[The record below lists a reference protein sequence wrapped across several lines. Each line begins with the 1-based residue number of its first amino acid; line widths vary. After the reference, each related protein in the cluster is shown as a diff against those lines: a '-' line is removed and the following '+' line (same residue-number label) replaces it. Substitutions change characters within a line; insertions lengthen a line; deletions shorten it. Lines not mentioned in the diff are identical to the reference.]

1 MKLSEI
7 SIHRPVLA
15 IIMTLALVLFG
26 LLSFTRLAVRQY
38 PDINAPFVSIQT
50 VYPGASARLV
60 ETDVTTVLE
69 EALSGVESVKTF
81 TSVSREEISGI
92 TLEFELSRDLDDA
105 TNDVRDRV
113 FGSRRWLPP
122 SIEEPMVSKARADA
136 QAIVWLSLYSD
147 RATELELTD
156 YAERH
161 IKDRLAATPGVAAV
175 WVWGARHY
183 AMRIWLDADRLT
195 SRGLTVQDVEA
206 ALRNQN
212 VAIPSGRIESHRL
225 EFSVRIRGE
234 LQTAEQFNR
243 LIITSRDGYPIRLED
258 IGHAEIGAEDDRKL
272 VRLNGIPTVG
282 IGVVKQSKANTLA
295 VARAAKE
302 TFAEIQPTLPDGMT
316 LILASDSA
324 TYIERSI
331 HEVYMAMAISMA
343 LVVLVIFLFL
353 GSGRATLIPAVAI
366 PTSIVSTFLLMYLFG
381 YSINILTLLGLVL
394 AVGLVVDDAIVM
406 LENIHRRIE
415 RGQAPF
421 PAAVEG
427 SREIGFAVLATTVSL
442 VAVFVPLVFLR
453 GTTIRLFS
461 ELAVAVGGAVLIS
474 GFIALTLT
482 PMMSARWLRVT
493 PAHGKSS
500 PGWRGRVGR
509 LDRGSWMGRI
519 SSGFARFVDLYRIV
533 LRRTLEGTSMVLLV
547 IAGLLIAGVALFVTI
562 RSELAPMEDSGAFMV
577 TITAPEGATIRYT
590 DHYVRHIESLFA
602 GVPEVRSYLT
612 WVATGTKP
620 TVVTRAGIWVTLTD
634 WDHRTR
640 TQQEIVAE
648 LVPKLAQ
655 IPGISAFAINPPAFE
670 QVGTKAPIQFVI
682 GAGSYESLE
691 QTVTLMLDRI
701 KTSPIMINAQSDLN
715 LNKPELDI
723 HVHRNKAADLGVSVA
738 DVGRTLETL
747 LGGRMVTTFAR
758 DGRDYPVMVKILDRD
773 RVKPSDIGALYVRG
787 HKGELVQLNNLVT
800 VEETVVPS
808 ELYHTDKMRS
818 STITAGLAHGYTLG
832 DALTFLEH
840 AARDLLPPGVRVSY
854 GGESRELKEA
864 AGTLATT
871 FVLAFIVIYLVLAA
885 QFESFVHP
893 FIILFSVPPAMAGA
907 LLTLMI
913 FGGSLNL
920 YSQIGLIMLV
930 GLVSKNAILIVDFAN
945 QLRARGM
952 AVSEAVVEA
961 SALRLRPIL
970 MTTLATI
977 LGAVPLALASGPGA
991 SGRRQIG
998 YVIVGGMVVSTLFT
1012 LFIVPAVYR
1021 WLSWKPQRSA
1031 TRGINLPEPS
1041 SDYLPPVVPAGMS
1054 EIR

>member
-1 MKLSEI
+1 MKLSEV

-15 IIMTLALVLFG
+15 IIMTLVLVLFG
-26 LLSFTRLAVRQY
+26 LLSFTRLPVRQY

-69 EALSGVESVKTF
+69 ESLSGVESVKIL
-81 TSVSREEISGI
+81 TSASREEISVI

-105 TNDVRDRV
+105 ANDVRDRV

-122 SIEEPMVSKARADA
+122 GIDEPTISKASADA

-225 EFSVRIRGE
+225 EFSVRTRGE
-234 LQTAEQFNR
+234 LQTAEQFNQ
-243 LIITSRDGYPIRLED
+243 LIVASRDGYPIRLED
-258 IGHAEIGAEDDRKL
+258 IGRAEIGAEDDRKL

-282 IGVVKQSKANTLA
+282 IGVVKQSKANALA

-302 TFAEIQPTLPDGMT
+302 AFAEIQSTLPDGMT
-316 LILASDSA
+316 LTVASDSS

-331 HEVYMAMAISMA
+331 HEVYIAMAISMT
-343 LVVLVIFLFL
+343 LVILVIVLFL
-353 GSGRATLIPAVAI
+353 GSARATLIPAIAI
-366 PTSIVSTFLLMYLFG
+366 PTSIVSTFLLMDLFG

-394 AVGLVVDDAIVM
+394 AVGLVVDDAIVV

-415 RGQAPF
+415 RGHTPF
-421 PAAVEG
+421 RAAMEG

-442 VAVFVPLVFLR
+442 VAVFVPLIFLR
-453 GTTIRLFS
+453 GATIRLFS
-461 ELAVAVGGAVLIS
+461 ELAVALGGAVLLS

-482 PMMSARWLRVT
+482 PMMGARWLRAAPT
-493 PAHGKSS
+493 R
-500 PGWRGRVGR
+500 RGPMP
-509 LDRGSWMGRI
+509 SWVAWL
-519 SSGFARFVDLYRIV
+519 SYGFTRSVDLYRAG
-533 LRRTLEGTSMVLLV
+533 LRHMLRGTSLVLLV
-547 IAGLLIAGVALFVTI
+547 IAGLLIAGAALFAAT

-590 DHYVRHIESLFA
+590 DHYVRQIESLFA
-602 GVPEVRSYLT
+602 DIPEVRSYLT

-620 TVVTRAGIWVTLTD
+620 TLVTRAGIWVTLTD
-634 WDHRTR
+634 WDHRLR
-640 TQQEIVAE
+640 TQQDIVAD
-648 LVPKLAQ
+648 LAPKLAH

-670 QVGTKAPIQFVI
+670 QAGTKAPVQFVI

-691 QTVTLMLDRI
+691 QSVALVLDRM
-701 KTSPIMINAQSDLN
+701 KTSPIMTNAQSDLN

-758 DGRDYPVMVKILDRD
+758 DGRDYPVIVKILDRD

-787 HKGELVQLNNLVT
+787 NKGELVQLHNLVT

-818 STITAGLAHGYTLG
+818 ATITAGVASGYTLG
-832 DALTFLEH
+832 EALAFLENV
-840 AARDLLPPGVRVSY
+840 ARDVLPPGVRNSY

-864 AGTLATT
+864 AGALTAT
-871 FVLAFIVIYLVLAA
+871 FVLAFLVIYLVLAA

-893 FIILFSVPPAMAGA
+893 FIILFSVPPAVVGA
-907 LLTLMI
+907 LLTLLI

-945 QLRARGM
+945 QLRTRGM

-961 SALRLRPIL
+961 AALRLRPIL

-991 SGRRQIG
+991 AGRRQIG
-998 YVIVGGMVVSTLFT
+998 YVIVGGMMLSTVLT

-1021 WLSWKPQRSA
+1021 WLSWQSQPLDPHGTARQSPIDRSRPA
-1031 TRGINLPEPS
+1031 VPAE
-1041 SDYLPPVVPAGMS
+1041 PVVV
-1054 EIR
+1054 R

>member
-1 MKLSEI
+1 MKLSEV

-15 IIMTLALVLFG
+15 IIMTLVLVLFG
-26 LLSFTRLAVRQY
+26 LLSFTRLPVRQY

-69 EALSGVESVKTF
+69 EALSGVESVKIL
-81 TSVSREEISGI
+81 TSASREEISVI

-105 TNDVRDRV
+105 ANDVRDRV

-122 SIEEPMVSKARADA
+122 GIDEPTISKASADA

-225 EFSVRIRGE
+225 EFSVRTRGE
-234 LQTAEQFNR
+234 LQTAEQFNQ
-243 LIITSRDGYPIRLED
+243 LIVASRDGYPIRLED
-258 IGHAEIGAEDDRKL
+258 IGRAEIGAEDDRKL

-282 IGVVKQSKANTLA
+282 IGVVKQSKANALA

-302 TFAEIQPTLPDGMT
+302 AFAEIQPTLPDGMT
-316 LILASDSA
+316 LTVASDSS

-331 HEVYMAMAISMA
+331 HEVYIAMAISMT
-343 LVVLVIFLFL
+343 LVILVIVLFL
-353 GSGRATLIPAVAI
+353 GSARATLIPAIAI
-366 PTSIVSTFLLMYLFG
+366 PTSIVSTFLLMDLFG

-394 AVGLVVDDAIVM
+394 AVGLVVDDAIVV

-415 RGQAPF
+415 RGHTPF
-421 PAAVEG
+421 RAAMEG

-442 VAVFVPLVFLR
+442 VAVFVPLIFLR
-453 GTTIRLFS
+453 GATIRLFS
-461 ELAVAVGGAVLIS
+461 ELAVALGGAVLLS

-482 PMMSARWLRVT
+482 PMMGARWLRAAPT
-493 PAHGKSS
+493 R
-500 PGWRGRVGR
+500 RGPMP
-509 LDRGSWMGRI
+509 SWVAWL
-519 SSGFARFVDLYRIV
+519 SYGFTRSVDLYRAG
-533 LRRTLEGTSMVLLV
+533 LRRMLRGTSLVLLV
-547 IAGLLIAGVALFVTI
+547 IAGLLIAGAALFAAT

-590 DHYVRHIESLFA
+590 DHYVRQIESLFA
-602 GVPEVRSYLT
+602 DIPEVRSYLT

-620 TVVTRAGIWVTLTD
+620 TLVTRAGIWVTLTD
-634 WDHRTR
+634 WDHRLR
-640 TQQEIVAE
+640 TQQDIVAE
-648 LVPKLAQ
+648 LAPKLAH

-670 QVGTKAPIQFVI
+670 QAGTKAPVQFVI

-691 QTVTLMLDRI
+691 QSVALVLDRM
-701 KTSPIMINAQSDLN
+701 KTSPIMTNAQSDLN

-758 DGRDYPVMVKILDRD
+758 DGRDYPVIVKILDRD

-787 HKGELVQLNNLVT
+787 NKGELVQLHNLVT

-818 STITAGLAHGYTLG
+818 ATITAGVASGYTLG
-832 DALTFLEH
+832 EALAFLENV
-840 AARDLLPPGVRVSY
+840 ARDVLPPGVRISY

-864 AGTLATT
+864 AGALTAT
-871 FVLAFIVIYLVLAA
+871 FVLAFLVIYLVLAA

-893 FIILFSVPPAMAGA
+893 FIILFSVPPAVVGA
-907 LLTLMI
+907 LLTLLI

-945 QLRARGM
+945 QLRTSGM

-961 SALRLRPIL
+961 AALRLRPIL

-991 SGRRQIG
+991 AGRRQIG
-998 YVIVGGMVVSTLFT
+998 YVIVGGMMLSTVFT

-1021 WLSWKPQRSA
+1021 WLSWQSQPLDPHGTARQSPIDRSRPA
-1031 TRGINLPEPS
+1031 VPAE
-1041 SDYLPPVVPAGMS
+1041 PVVV
-1054 EIR
+1054 R

>member
-1 MKLSEI
+1 MKLSEV
-7 SIHRPVLA
+7 SIRRPVLA
-15 IIMTLALVLFG
+15 IIMTLVLVLFG
-26 LLSFTRLAVRQY
+26 LLSFTRLPVRQY

-60 ETDVTTVLE
+60 ESDVTTVLE

-81 TSVSREEISGI
+81 TSASREEISLI
-92 TLEFELSRDLDDA
+92 SLEFELSRDLDDA
-105 TNDVRDRV
+105 ANDVRDRV

-122 SIEEPMVSKARADA
+122 GIEEPMVSKARADA

-183 AMRIWLDADRLT
+183 AMRLWLDADRLT

-206 ALRNQN
+206 ALRTQN
-212 VAIPSGRIESHRL
+212 VAIPSGRIESQRL
-225 EFSVRIRGE
+225 EFSVRTRGE
-234 LQTAEQFNR
+234 LQTAEQFNQ
-243 LIITSRDGYPIRLED
+243 LIIASRDGYPIRLED

-272 VRLNGIPTVG
+272 VRLNGLPTVG

-316 LILASDSA
+316 LTIASDSSI
-324 TYIERSI
+324 YIERSI

-406 LENIHRRIE
+406 LENVHRRIE

-421 PAAVEG
+421 HAAVEG

-442 VAVFVPLVFLR
+442 VAVFIPLVFLR

-493 PAHGKSS
+493 NRHRESTPN
-500 PGWRGRVGR
+500 
-509 LDRGSWMGRI
+509 WMGSMNWMTRI
-519 SSGFARFVDLYRIV
+519 SSGFAGIVDLYRLA
-533 LRRTLEGTSMVLLV
+533 LRRTLQGTSMVLFV
-547 IAGLLIAGVALFVTI
+547 IAGLLIAGVVLFVTI

-590 DHYVRHIESLFA
+590 DHYVRQIESLFA

-620 TVVTRAGIWVTLTD
+620 TLVTRAGIWVTLTD
-634 WDHRTR
+634 WDHRIR

-648 LVPKLAQ
+648 LAPKLAQ
-655 IPGISAFAINPPAFE
+655 IPGISAFAINPPTFE
-670 QVGTKAPIQFVI
+670 QAGTKAPIQFVI
-682 GAGSYESLE
+682 GAASYESLE
-691 QTVTLMLDRI
+691 RSVTLMLDRM
-701 KTSPIMINAQSDLN
+701 KTSPIMTNAQSDLN

-787 HKGELVQLNNLVT
+787 NKGELVQLNNLVT
-800 VEETVVPS
+800 IEETVVPS

-818 STITAGLAHGYTLG
+818 ATITAGLTPGYTLG
-832 DALTFLEH
+832 DALAFLEH
-840 AARDLLPPGVRVSY
+840 AARDLLPPGVRISH

-893 FIILFSVPPAMAGA
+893 FIILFSVPPAVVGA
-907 LLTLMI
+907 LLTLMM

-977 LGAVPLALASGPGA
+977 LGAIPLALAAGPGA
-991 SGRRQIG
+991 AGRRQIG

-1021 WLSWKPQRSA
+1021 WLSWTSQLSEARDSLPQPLADYSP
-1031 TRGINLPEPS
+1031 RG
-1041 SDYLPPVVPAGMS
+1041 VPAGHVGNPLT
-1054 EIR
+1054 

>member
-1 MKLSEI
+1 MKLSEV

-15 IIMTLALVLFG
+15 IIMTLVLVLFG
-26 LLSFTRLAVRQY
+26 LLSFTRLPVRQY

-69 EALSGVESVKTF
+69 EALSGVESVKIL
-81 TSVSREEISGI
+81 TSASREEISVI

-105 TNDVRDRV
+105 ANDVRDRV

-122 SIEEPMVSKARADA
+122 GIDEPTISKASADA

-225 EFSVRIRGE
+225 EFSVRTRGE
-234 LQTAEQFNR
+234 LQTAEQFNQ
-243 LIITSRDGYPIRLED
+243 LIVASRDGYPIRLED
-258 IGHAEIGAEDDRKL
+258 IGRAEIGAEDDRKL

-282 IGVVKQSKANTLA
+282 IGVVKQSKANALA

-302 TFAEIQPTLPDGMT
+302 AFAEIQSTLPDGMT
-316 LILASDSA
+316 LTVASDSS

-331 HEVYMAMAISMA
+331 HEVYIAMAISMT
-343 LVVLVIFLFL
+343 LVILVIVLFL
-353 GSGRATLIPAVAI
+353 GSARATLIPAIAI
-366 PTSIVSTFLLMYLFG
+366 PTSIVSTFLLMDLFG

-394 AVGLVVDDAIVM
+394 AVGLVVDDAIVV

-415 RGQAPF
+415 RGHTPF
-421 PAAVEG
+421 RAAMEG

-442 VAVFVPLVFLR
+442 VAVFVPLIFLR
-453 GTTIRLFS
+453 GATIRLFS
-461 ELAVAVGGAVLIS
+461 ELAVALGGAVLLS

-482 PMMSARWLRVT
+482 PMMGARWLRAAPT
-493 PAHGKSS
+493 R
-500 PGWRGRVGR
+500 RGPMP
-509 LDRGSWMGRI
+509 SWVAWL
-519 SSGFARFVDLYRIV
+519 SYGFTRSVDLYRAG
-533 LRRTLEGTSMVLLV
+533 LRRMLRGTSLVLLV
-547 IAGLLIAGVALFVTI
+547 IAGLLIAGAALFAAT

-590 DHYVRHIESLFA
+590 DHYVRQIESLFA
-602 GVPEVRSYLT
+602 DIPEVRSYLT

-620 TVVTRAGIWVTLTD
+620 TLVTRAGIWVTLTD
-634 WDHRTR
+634 WDHRLR
-640 TQQEIVAE
+640 TQQDIVAE
-648 LVPKLAQ
+648 LAPKLAH

-670 QVGTKAPIQFVI
+670 QAGTKAPVQFVI

-691 QTVTLMLDRI
+691 QSVALVLDRM
-701 KTSPIMINAQSDLN
+701 KTSPIMTNAQSDLN

-758 DGRDYPVMVKILDRD
+758 DGRDYPVIVKILDRD

-787 HKGELVQLNNLVT
+787 NKGELVQLHNLVT

-818 STITAGLAHGYTLG
+818 ATITAGVASGYTLG
-832 DALTFLEH
+832 EALAFLENV
-840 AARDLLPPGVRVSY
+840 ARDVLPPGVRNSY

-864 AGTLATT
+864 AGALTAT
-871 FVLAFIVIYLVLAA
+871 FVLAFLVIYLVLAA

-893 FIILFSVPPAMAGA
+893 FIILFSVPPAVVGA
-907 LLTLMI
+907 LLTLLI

-945 QLRARGM
+945 QLRTSGM

-961 SALRLRPIL
+961 AALRLRPIL

-991 SGRRQIG
+991 AGRRQIG
-998 YVIVGGMVVSTLFT
+998 YVIVGGMMLSTVLT

-1021 WLSWKPQRSA
+1021 WLSWQSQPLDPHGTARQSPIDRSRPA
-1031 TRGINLPEPS
+1031 VPAE
-1041 SDYLPPVVPAGMS
+1041 PVVV
-1054 EIR
+1054 R

>member
-1 MKLSEI
+1 MRLSEV

-15 IIMTLALVLFG
+15 TIMTLVLVLFG
-26 LLSFTRLAVRQY
+26 ILSFTRLSVRQY

-69 EALSGVESVKTF
+69 EALSGIESVKAL
-81 TSVSREEISGI
+81 TSSSREEISQV
-92 TLEFELSRDLDDA
+92 TLEFDLSRDLDDA
-105 TNDVRDRV
+105 ANDVRDRV

-122 SIEEPMVSKARADA
+122 GIEEPIVSKASADA

-147 RATELELTD
+147 RYTELELTD

-195 SRGLTVQDVEA
+195 SRQLTVQDVET

-212 VAIPSGRIESHRL
+212 VAIPSGRIESDRL
-225 EFSVRIRGE
+225 EFSVRTRGE
-234 LQTAEQFNR
+234 LQTAGQFNQ
-243 LIITSRDGYPIRLED
+243 LIIASRDGYPIRLED
-258 IGHAEIGAEDDRKL
+258 VGHAEIGAEDDRKL
-272 VRLNGIPTVG
+272 VRFNGAPTVG
-282 IGVVKQSKANTLA
+282 VGVVKQSKANSLA
-295 VARAAKE
+295 VARAAKK

-316 LILASDSA
+316 LIIASDGSV
-324 TYIERSI
+324 YIERSI
-331 HEVYMAMAISMA
+331 HEVYMAMAISLT

-353 GSGRATLIPAVAI
+353 GSGRATLIPTVAI

-394 AVGLVVDDAIVM
+394 AIGLVVDDAIVM

-415 RGQAPF
+415 RGHP
-421 PAAVEG
+421 PLRAAVEG

-442 VAVFVPLVFLR
+442 VAVFIPLVFLK

-461 ELAVAVGGAVLIS
+461 ELAVAVAGAVLIS

-482 PMMSARWLRVT
+482 PMMSARLLSAST
-493 PAHGKSS
+493 GHGRPRSALIAAVS
-500 PGWRGRVGR
+500 QT
-509 LDRGSWMGRI
+509 
-519 SSGFARFVDLYRIV
+519 FAGLLTLYRSA
-533 LRRTLEGTSMVLLV
+533 LRRTLHSASSVLLV
-547 IAGLLIAGVALFVTI
+547 IVGLLIAGAVLFLTI

-577 TITAPEGATIRYT
+577 NITAPEGSTIRYT
-590 DHYVRHIESLFA
+590 DHYVRQIESMLIN
-602 GVPEVRSYLT
+602 VPEVQSYLT
-612 WVATGTKP
+612 WVATGSKP
-620 TVVTRAGIWVTLTD
+620 TLVTRAGIWITLTD
-634 WDHRTR
+634 WHHRLR
-640 TQQEIVAE
+640 SQQEIVAE
-648 LVPKLAQ
+648 LAPQLAH
-655 IPGISAFAINPPAFE
+655 IPGISAFPINPPAFE
-670 QVGTKAPIQFVI
+670 QSGTKAPIQFAI
-682 GAGSYESLE
+682 GAASYEDLE
-691 QTVTLMLDRI
+691 RAVTLMLDRI
-701 KTSPIMINAQSDLN
+701 KASPGLTNVQSDLN

-738 DVGRTLETL
+738 DVGRTLQTL

-787 HKGELVQLNNLVT
+787 NKGELVQLNNLVT

-818 STITAGLAHGYTLG
+818 ATITAGMTTGYTLG
-832 DALTFLEH
+832 QALNVVDA
-840 AARDLLPPGVRVSY
+840 AARDVLPAGARVSY
-854 GGESRELKEA
+854 RGESREFKDA

-871 FVLAFIVIYLVLAA
+871 FVLAFLVIYLVLAA
-885 QFESFVHP
+885 QFESFLHP
-893 FIILFSVPPAMAGA
+893 FIILFSVPPAVVGA
-907 LLTLMI
+907 LLMLMMC
-913 FGGSLNL
+913 GGSLNL

-952 AVSEAVVEA
+952 AVNEAVVEA

-977 LGAVPLALASGPGA
+977 LGAIPLALASGPGA
-991 SGRRQIG
+991 AGRQQIG
-998 YVIVGGMVVSTLFT
+998 YVIVGGMVVSTMVT
-1012 LFIVPAVYR
+1012 LFIVPAVYG
-1021 WLSWKPQRSA
+1021 WLSRKSGA
-1031 TRGINLPEPS
+1031 PEARTVHSLQAHADRPERLVPES
-1041 SDYLPPVVPAGMS
+1041 VTEVV
-1054 EIR
+1054 

>member
-1 MKLSEI
+1 MKLSEV

-15 IIMTLALVLFG
+15 IIMTLVLVLFG
-26 LLSFTRLAVRQY
+26 LLSFTRLPVRQY

-69 EALSGVESVKTF
+69 EALSGVESVKIL
-81 TSVSREEISGI
+81 TSASREEISVI

-105 TNDVRDRV
+105 ANDVRDRV

-122 SIEEPMVSKARADA
+122 GIDEPTISKASADA

-225 EFSVRIRGE
+225 EFSVRTRGE
-234 LQTAEQFNR
+234 LQTAEQFNQ
-243 LIITSRDGYPIRLED
+243 LIVASRDGYPIRLED
-258 IGHAEIGAEDDRKL
+258 IGRAEIGAEDDRKL

-282 IGVVKQSKANTLA
+282 IGVVKQSKANALA

-302 TFAEIQPTLPDGMT
+302 AFAEIQPTLPDGMT
-316 LILASDSA
+316 LTVASDSS

-331 HEVYMAMAISMA
+331 HEVYIAMAISMT
-343 LVVLVIFLFL
+343 LVILVIVLFL
-353 GSGRATLIPAVAI
+353 GSARATLIPAIAI
-366 PTSIVSTFLLMYLFG
+366 PTSIVSTFLLMDLFG

-394 AVGLVVDDAIVM
+394 AVGLVVDDAIVV

-415 RGQAPF
+415 RGHTPF
-421 PAAVEG
+421 RAAMEG

-442 VAVFVPLVFLR
+442 VAVFVPLIFLR
-453 GTTIRLFS
+453 GATIRLFS
-461 ELAVAVGGAVLIS
+461 ELAVALGGAVLLS

-482 PMMSARWLRVT
+482 PMMGARWLRAAPT
-493 PAHGKSS
+493 R
-500 PGWRGRVGR
+500 RGPMP
-509 LDRGSWMGRI
+509 SWVAWL
-519 SSGFARFVDLYRIV
+519 SYGFTRSVDLYRAG
-533 LRRTLEGTSMVLLV
+533 LRRMLRGTSLVLLV
-547 IAGLLIAGVALFVTI
+547 IAGLLIAGAALFAAT

-590 DHYVRHIESLFA
+590 DHYVRQIESLFA
-602 GVPEVRSYLT
+602 DIPEVRSYLT

-620 TVVTRAGIWVTLTD
+620 TLVTRAGIWVTLTD
-634 WDHRTR
+634 WDHRLR
-640 TQQEIVAE
+640 TQQDIVAE
-648 LVPKLAQ
+648 LAPKLAH
-655 IPGISAFAINPPAFE
+655 IPGISACAINPPAFE
-670 QVGTKAPIQFVI
+670 QAGTKAPVQFVI

-691 QTVTLMLDRI
+691 QSVALVLDRM
-701 KTSPIMINAQSDLN
+701 KTSPIMTNAQSDLN

-758 DGRDYPVMVKILDRD
+758 DGRDYPVIVKILDRD

-787 HKGELVQLNNLVT
+787 NKGELVQLHNLVT

-818 STITAGLAHGYTLG
+818 ATITAGVASGYTLG
-832 DALTFLEH
+832 EALAFLENV
-840 AARDLLPPGVRVSY
+840 ARDVLPPGVRNSY

-864 AGTLATT
+864 AGALTAT
-871 FVLAFIVIYLVLAA
+871 FVLAFLVIYLVLAA

-893 FIILFSVPPAMAGA
+893 FIILFSVPPAVVGA
-907 LLTLMI
+907 LLTLLI

-945 QLRARGM
+945 QLRTRGM

-961 SALRLRPIL
+961 AALRLRPIL

-991 SGRRQIG
+991 AGRRQIG
-998 YVIVGGMVVSTLFT
+998 YVIVGGMMLSTVLT

-1021 WLSWKPQRSA
+1021 WLSWQSQPLDPHGTARQSPIDRSRPA
-1031 TRGINLPEPS
+1031 VPAE
-1041 SDYLPPVVPAGMS
+1041 PVVV
-1054 EIR
+1054 R

>member
-1 MKLSEI
+1 MKLSEV

-15 IIMTLALVLFG
+15 IIMTLVLVLFG
-26 LLSFTRLAVRQY
+26 LLSFTRLPVRQY

-69 EALSGVESVKTF
+69 ESLSGVESVKIL
-81 TSVSREEISGI
+81 TSASREEISVI

-105 TNDVRDRV
+105 ANDVRDRV

-122 SIEEPMVSKARADA
+122 GIDEPTISKASADA

-225 EFSVRIRGE
+225 EFSVRTRGE
-234 LQTAEQFNR
+234 LQTAEQFNQ
-243 LIITSRDGYPIRLED
+243 LIVASRDGYPIRLED
-258 IGHAEIGAEDDRKL
+258 IGRAEIGAEDDRKL

-282 IGVVKQSKANTLA
+282 IGVVKQSKANALA

-302 TFAEIQPTLPDGMT
+302 AFAEIQSTLPDGMT
-316 LILASDSA
+316 LTVASDSS

-331 HEVYMAMAISMA
+331 HEVYIAMAISMM
-343 LVVLVIFLFL
+343 LVVLVIVLFL
-353 GSGRATLIPAVAI
+353 GSARATLIPAIAI
-366 PTSIVSTFLLMYLFG
+366 PTSIVSTFLLMDLFG

-394 AVGLVVDDAIVM
+394 AVGLVVDDAIVV

-415 RGQAPF
+415 RGHTPF
-421 PAAVEG
+421 RAAMEG

-442 VAVFVPLVFLR
+442 VAVFVPLIFLR
-453 GTTIRLFS
+453 GATIRLFS
-461 ELAVAVGGAVLIS
+461 ELAVALGGAVLLS

-482 PMMSARWLRVT
+482 PMMGARWLRAAPT
-493 PAHGKSS
+493 R
-500 PGWRGRVGR
+500 RGPMP
-509 LDRGSWMGRI
+509 SWVAWL
-519 SSGFARFVDLYRIV
+519 SYGFTRSVDLYRAG
-533 LRRTLEGTSMVLLV
+533 LRHMLRGTSLVLLV
-547 IAGLLIAGVALFVTI
+547 IAGLLIAGAALFAAT

-590 DHYVRHIESLFA
+590 DHYVRQIESLFA
-602 GVPEVRSYLT
+602 DIPEVRSYLT

-620 TVVTRAGIWVTLTD
+620 TLVTRAGIWVTLTD
-634 WDHRTR
+634 WDHRLR
-640 TQQEIVAE
+640 TQQDIVAE
-648 LVPKLAQ
+648 LAPKLAH

-670 QVGTKAPIQFVI
+670 QAGTKAPVQFVI

-691 QTVTLMLDRI
+691 QSVALVLDRM
-701 KTSPIMINAQSDLN
+701 KTSPIMTNAQSDLN

-758 DGRDYPVMVKILDRD
+758 DGRDYPVIVKILDRD

-787 HKGELVQLNNLVT
+787 NKGELVQLHNLVT

-818 STITAGLAHGYTLG
+818 ATITAGVASGYTLG
-832 DALTFLEH
+832 EALAFLENV
-840 AARDLLPPGVRVSY
+840 ARDVLPPGVRISY

-864 AGTLATT
+864 AGALTAT
-871 FVLAFIVIYLVLAA
+871 FVLAFLVIYLVLAA

-893 FIILFSVPPAMAGA
+893 FIILFSVPPAVVGA
-907 LLTLMI
+907 LLTLLI

-945 QLRARGM
+945 QLRTSGM

-961 SALRLRPIL
+961 AALRLRPIL

-991 SGRRQIG
+991 AGRRQIG
-998 YVIVGGMVVSTLFT
+998 YVIVGGMMLSTVFT

-1021 WLSWKPQRSA
+1021 WLSWQSQPLDPHGAALQSPIDRSRPA
-1031 TRGINLPEPS
+1031 VPAEPVE
-1041 SDYLPPVVPAGMS
+1041 PVEPVVV
-1054 EIR
+1054 R